1 MVAGPAS
8 FEFEEVITKRFWWF
22 SLALFLWSPRVP
34 LLPPASPDGAEGGPD
49 TCRSGEKDGKGGSDP
64 GAMGRA
70 VLGQDWWLLAL
81 TNPPEPTDSS
91 DDFLWSRMGS
101 TQLMLGASKETL

>member
-1 MVAGPAS
+1 MARPAS
-8 FEFEEVITKRFWWF
+8 FEFEEVVTKRFWWF
-22 SLALFLWSPRVP
+22 SLALFVWSPRVP

-70 VLGQDWWLLAL
+70 VLGQDWWLLAPGL
-81 TNPPEPTDSS
+81 VTNSILFCGLFTIED
-91 DDFLWSRMGS
+91 RC
-101 TQLMLGASKETL
+101 K